1 MTTVTVSVIMVMT
14 VTIAATVMMR
24 PRARNQSLVFAVKTI
39 SQVAQ
44 MGSVCC
50 YVPTLLDWTIET
62 ANDPNYKTIVASNV
76 VL

>member
-1 MTTVTVSVIMVMT
+1 
-14 VTIAATVMMR
+14 
-24 PRARNQSLVFAVKTI
+24 
-39 SQVAQ
+39 